1 MTLVTRIQR
10 SRHYDQYT
18 IDEHLDMNGVSFAL
32 TWAIGAVSLV
42 ATAVVVL
49 RTRVGHGV
57 LMMDVRVD
65 KRGEL
70 HAGPA
75 MAWIASFALCT
86 LADVMLG
93 RWVLLPLFVAGFYAG
108 TFIIASVIYP
118 MLSFWRG
125 WLKRRGLMAWYLIE
139 VGGLWGATIIVLAL
153 LSPWWLRWS
162 WSGMPS
168 LQVLGWVL
176 FVASVVAGTWA
187 VAKMGWARLL
197 LAGALFPPAAGAEK
211 NGVPQRLVVEGPY
224 RYVRNP
230 LYDGDFCL
238 IVGAGLLS
246 QSWVLMLVAALYLA
260 QLALQLPLE
269 ERELMDRFGR
279 SYRRYCELVPRFV
292 PRRRPVQQRDLN
304 T

>member
-1 MTLVTRIQR
+1 M
-10 SRHYDQYT
+10 
-18 IDEHLDMNGVSFAL
+18 MGVK
-32 TWAIGAVSLV
+32 
-42 ATAVVVL
+42 
-49 RTRVGHGV
+49 
-57 LMMDVRVD
+57 VD
-65 KRGEL
+65 KRGEV

-75 MAWIASFALCT
+75 MAWIASFTLCT
-86 LADVMLG
+86 LGDVMLG
-93 RWVLLPLFVAGFYAG
+93 RWVLLPLFVVSFYGG
-108 TFIIASVIYP
+108 TFIRASVIYP
-118 MLSFWRG
+118 TLSFWRG
-125 WLKRRGLMAWYLIE
+125 WVKRRGLMAWYLVE
-139 VGGLWGATIIVLAL
+139 VGGLWGATILVLAL

-162 WSGMPS
+162 WSGTSS

-176 FVASVVAGTWA
+176 FVVSVAAGTWA

-197 LAGALFPPAAGAEK
+197 LAGALFPPATGAEK

-238 IVGAGLLS
+238 IVGAALLTR
-246 QSWVLMLVAALYLA
+246 SWALLLVAALYLA

-269 ERELMDRFGR
+269 ERELMERFGR
-279 SYRRYCELVPRFV
+279 SYHRYCELVPRFV